1 MSKVKSKKP
10 TKQSSITG
18 TESPSI
24 PELDAACRAYVPV
37 RNQRMELTVKEKSL
51 KNTVLGIMKD
61 HDLTEYFRRDDGVY
75 VVLTNDVKVRVK

>member
-1 MSKVKSKKP
+1 MPVKTKKP
-10 TKQSSITG
+10 SKQASIAG

-24 PELDAACRAYVPV
+24 PELDTACRAYVPV

-61 HDLTEYFRRDDGVY
+61 HNLTEYFRRDDGVY
-75 VVLTNDVKVRVK
+75 VVLTNDVKVRVR